1 MSAPAAAPLT
11 STSGVPLAP
20 LTTLRLGGPARTFV
34 EAPTAAAIV
43 AAVQAADDA
52 GNRLLVLGGGSN
64 LVLPDRGVD
73 GVVVH
78 VSSRGVTERPGS
90 EPGSVLLEVEAGEP
104 WEDLVSLTV
113 ERGLAGME
121 CLAGIPVST
130 GATPVQ
136 NVGAY
141 GQEIAQIL
149 TAVRVYDRAQRE
161 VRTLGRLDCGFGYR
175 SSRFKTTD
183 RYVVLSVT
191 FALER
196 SPLGAPVQYAEL
208 ARALGVAVGERA
220 PLAAVQS
227 AVLALRRG
235 KGMVVDPDDPDTRS
249 AGSFFTNPTL
259 DPAELTALEARVAA
273 RFGQDAHVP
282 RYPAADGAAKV
293 PAAWLIERAGFAK
306 GYARGRVAIS
316 TKHTLALTTRDGA
329 TSAELVALA
338 REVRDGVREAF
349 GVELRNEPVL
359 LDDTL

>member
-1 MSAPAAAPLT
+1 MSAPAAAART
-11 STSGVPLAP
+11 RRSGVPLAP
-20 LTTLRLGGPARTFV
+20 LTTLRLGGPARTLV
-34 EAPTAAAIV
+34 EAPTAEAIV

-52 GNRLLVLGGGSN
+52 RERLLVLGGGSN
-64 LVLPDRGVD
+64 LVLPDHGVD

-78 VSSRGVTERPGS
+78 VSSRGVSERPGS

-104 WEDLVSLTV
+104 WEDLVSRTV
-113 ERGLAGME
+113 DRGLAGME
-121 CLAGIPVST
+121 CLAGIPGST

-149 TAVRVYDRAQRE
+149 AAVRVYDRAERA
-161 VRTLGRLDCGFGYR
+161 VRTLDAAGCGFGYR
-175 SSRFKTTD
+175 SSVFKTTD
-183 RYVVLSVT
+183 RYVVLRVT

-208 ARALGVAVGERA
+208 ARALGVAVGKRA

-227 AVLALRRG
+227 AVLGLRRG

-259 DPAELTALEARVAA
+259 GPAELAALEARVAA
-273 RFGQDAHVP
+273 RLGQDVAVP
-282 RYPAADGAAKV
+282 RYPAAGDAAKV
-293 PAAWLIERAGFAK
+293 SAAWLIERAGFAK
-306 GYARGRVAIS
+306 GYTRGRAAIS
-316 TKHTLALTTRDGA
+316 TKHTLALTTREGA

-338 REVRDGVREAF
+338 REVRNGVREAF
-349 GVELRNEPVL
+349 GVELHNEPVL